1 MAVIK
6 VSAEQRRA
14 RLAIR
19 HRLAQPADDVVSAAA
34 EMVGLHASDPA
45 TVYLSAWA
53 RVSGFDA
60 GDLEAAL
67 YDDRTLLRMLGM
79 RRTMFVVPPDL
90 AAVMQAACTN
100 ALLPPQRRRLARM
113 LGEQGISPDPEAW
126 LDDVETRVLASLAVR
141 GEATAPELTEDVPEL
156 ATKLMF
162 GAGKKWGGTVG
173 VSTRVLFLLATAGLI
188 LRGRPR
194 GTWLSS
200 QYRWALTSEWVGAPL
215 PDLDRAPAQADL
227 LARWLRTFGPGTLT
241 DLKWWTGWTVRD
253 TKAALETVGAVG
265 VDLETGTGWVLPDDL
280 EGEAVPDGWVALLP
294 ALDPTVMGWK
304 ERDWYLGNH
313 QAALFDRNGN
323 AGPTVWCNGRIVG
336 GWTQRRDGE
345 VVVEVLEDVGAEAL
359 GRLEEEAERL
369 QVWLGEV
376 RITPRFRT
384 PLDKRLAG

>member
-1 MAVIK
+1 MIK
-6 VSAEQRRA
+6 ISAEQRRA
-14 RLAIR
+14 RLAVR

-45 TVYLSAWA
+45 TVFLSARA

-90 AAVMQAACTN
+90 AAMMQAACTN

-141 GEATAPELTEDVPEL
+141 GEATATELTEDVPEL

-215 PDLDRAPAQADL
+215 PDFDPAAAQAE
-227 LARWLRTFGPGTLT
+227 LARRWLGTFGPGTLT

-265 VDLETGTGWVLPDDL
+265 VDLETGTGWALPDDL
-280 EGEAVPDGWVALLP
+280 EREAVPDWVALLP

-304 ERDWYLGNH
+304 ERDWYLGSH
-313 QAALFDRNGN
+313 QAALYDRNGN

-345 VVVEVLEDVGAEAL
+345 VAVELLEDVGAEHL
-359 GRLEEEAERL
+359 GRLEAEAERL
-369 QVWLGEV
+369 QAWLGEV

>member
-1 MAVIK
+1 VKKI
-6 VSAEQRRA
+6 STEQRRV
-14 RLAIR
+14 RLAAR
-19 HRLAQPADDVVSAAA
+19 HRLARPVGYVVTAAA

-45 TVYLSAWA
+45 TVYLSARA
-53 RVSGFDA
+53 RVPGFDPE
-60 GDLEAAL
+60 DLAAAL

-90 AAVMQAACTN
+90 AAVMQAACTE

-113 LGEQGISPDPEAW
+113 LGEQGVTPDPEAW
-126 LDDVETRVLASLAVR
+126 LDDVETRVLAALASR
-141 GEATAPELTEDVPEL
+141 GEATATELTEDVPEL

-188 LRGRPR
+188 VRGRPR

-200 QYRWALTSEWVGAPL
+200 QYRWALTAEWVGAPL
-215 PDLDRAPAQADL
+215 PRLDRAAAQADL
-227 LARWLRTFGPGTLT
+227 LERWLRTFGPGTLT

-253 TKAALETVGAVG
+253 TKAAMEAVGAVE
-265 VDLETGTGWVLPDDL
+265 VDLETGAGWVLPDDL
-280 EGEAVPDGWVALLP
+280 EGEAATGDWVALLP

-304 ERDWYLGNH
+304 DRDWYLATH

-345 VVVEVLEDVGAEAL
+345 VAVELLEDVGAEASAQV
-359 GRLEEEAERL
+359 EVEAQRL
-369 QVWLGEV
+369 QSWLGEV

>member
-141 GEATAPELTEDVPEL
+141 GEATATELTEDVPEL

-162 GAGKKWGGTVG
+162 GAGKQWGGTVG